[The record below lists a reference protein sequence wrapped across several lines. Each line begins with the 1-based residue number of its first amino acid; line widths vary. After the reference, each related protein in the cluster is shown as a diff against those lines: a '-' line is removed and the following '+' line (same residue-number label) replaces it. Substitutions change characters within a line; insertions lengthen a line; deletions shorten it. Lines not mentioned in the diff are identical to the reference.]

1 MLLTIST
8 TRQPATD
15 RAFLLHKNPR
25 RHRVN
30 TGRRRV
36 AAFGGRPHRRWSSA
50 GRAALVV
57 SAAAAALAAAGCTGT
72 GSPGSVASPGSPTS
86 STSAAAR
93 HPSATPTPTPAPT
106 PIPSAPPLA
115 GKIVGIDPGHNG
127 GNFTDPGAIAQ
138 QIWNGAEWEACDTTG
153 TTTDGG
159 YTEAQFNFNVAEYL
173 RADLRRD
180 GARVIMTRTSNTGV
194 GPCVNRRAEI
204 INAAH
209 ADVAVDIH
217 ADGAAAS
224 GRGFTILEPVADGPN
239 DAVIAASQ
247 RFGGDVRQAMLAE
260 TTMPESNYEGSGGIM
275 PRDDLAG
282 LNLTTVPKVLIECGN
297 MRNAVDAA
305 LLVTARFQQ
314 QVASA
319 LTAAIVRYLRPA

>member
-1 MLLTIST
+1 M
-8 TRQPATD
+8 
-15 RAFLLHKNPR
+15 
-25 RHRVN
+25 
-30 TGRRRV
+30 
-36 AAFGGRPHRRWSSA
+36 
-50 GRAALVV
+50 
-57 SAAAAALAAAGCTGT
+57 SAARLAIGLVAVALAASACSAARPAASGGPSTPRASRSAT
-72 GSPGSVASPGSPTS
+72 RPVASPSPT
-86 STSAAAR
+86 
-93 HPSATPTPTPAPT
+93 PSA
-106 PIPSAPPLA
+106 APPLA

-127 GNFTDPGAIAQ
+127 GNFADPDAIAR

-153 TTTDGG
+153 TTTDAG
-159 YTEAQFNFNVAEYL
+159 YTEAQFNFNVAQYL
-173 RADLRRD
+173 RADLLRD

-204 INAAH
+204 INDAH

-224 GRGFTILEPVADGPN
+224 GRGFTILEPVAVGPN

-247 RFGGDVRQAMLAE
+247 RFGGDVRQAMLAD
-260 TTMPESNYEGSGGIM
+260 TRMPESNYEGVDAIM

-297 MRNAVDAA
+297 MRNATDAS

-314 QVASA
+314 
-319 LTAAIVRYLRPA
+319 IG